1 MHDEYLQF
9 PVYQVDAFTREI
21 FRGNP
26 AGVVPHADGLT
37 GTQMQDIA
45 RELNNSETAF
55 ILKPTSKDHDVW
67 VRFFTPRAEVPICG
81 HATISAHY
89 VRAIIEK
96 LPACRVLQRTGAGI
110 LPVDIVPDSKDYKI
124 IMTQGKIQFGPTLQN
139 THIQTLLRALNLN
152 SADIDGRCPVQAVS
166 TGHGKIM
173 VGIKRKEQLDALAPD
188 MGMLNRLGKEIDCP
202 GFFVFTFDSPLPG
215 ILTHGR
221 MFAPGIG
228 INEDPVTGNANGPL
242 GAYLVKHNLVKH
254 NGKYFQF
261 RARQG
266 EAIRR
271 PGEMDVMVD
280 IEKGEPSQIRIA
292 GEAVIAFCASLTLAC
307 PAALF

>member
-1 MHDEYLQF
+1 MHVKYLQF
-9 PVYQVDAFTREI
+9 PVYQVDAFTREV

-37 GTQMQDIA
+37 ESQMQDIA

-55 ILKPTSKDHDVW
+55 ILKPTSTDHDVW
-67 VRFFTPRAEVPICG
+67 VRFFTPYTEVPICG

-110 LPVDIVPDSKDYKI
+110 LPVDIVPDNKDYKI
-124 IMTQGKIQFGPTLQN
+124 IMTQGKIRFGPLLEN
-139 THIQTLLRALNLN
+139 NHIQTLIHALNLN
-152 SADIDGRCPVQAVS
+152 SKDIDDRCPVQVVS

-173 VGIKRKEQLDALAPD
+173 IGIKRKEQLDALAPD
-188 MGMLNRLGKEIDCP
+188 MGILNRLGKEIDCP
-202 GFFVFTFDSPLPG
+202 GFYVFTLDSPIPE
-215 ILTHGR
+215 ILIHGR

-242 GAYLVKHNLVKH
+242 GAYLVKHRLVKH
-254 NGKYFQF
+254 NGTYFQF

-271 PGEMDVMVD
+271 PGEMEVMVD
-280 IEKGEPSQIRIA
+280 IENNEPSHIRIA
-292 GEAVIAFCASLTLAC
+292 GEAVIVFSTSIT
-307 PAALF
+307 PARP